1 MEHIDEYEYNKKDI
15 IGHGAFAIVFR
26 GRERKRPD
34 QTVAIKCINKKNL
47 SKSQTFPE
55 KEIEIL
61 KELHH
66 GNVVSLLHFKE
77 TTSSLFM
84 VMEFC
89 NGGDLADYL
98 HIKGTLSED
107 TIRFFL
113 GQIAC
118 AMKAIHE
125 KGIIHRD
132 LKPQNLLLSHNSKH
146 KVPHPNEIHL
156 KIADFGFARFLEGDM
171 MAATLCGS
179 PLYMAPEVIT
189 SQHYDAKAD
198 LWSIGTI
205 IFQCLTGSAP
215 FKAANPPELKKLY
228 MKARTLDPNIPPGTS
243 KALKDLLIRLLK
255 RNQKDRIEFD
265 KFFSHDFLGKNLKST
280 STSPMP
286 VPSRTYSFS
295 SDSPGERRSLSVSPL
310 SGHMPISSPEEPS
323 PSSVGCGPRGYS
335 ISPLAAPP
343 LISTDRPSAA
353 KGLQE
358 KLRLSSGMGSSDLVE
373 DDFVIVQPSIVS
385 ELSYET
391 SGASINVQTTTDVIT
406 IRSNSSPIMSSSR
419 GHSAQPKSST
429 SPVSG
434 RIMAAV
440 VRRKLPSPSERPSS
454 LPISSSPSTSPNTGR
469 HRVSPKQSPSSLI
482 SPSRI
487 HAQIRHSYSSSGGS
501 PIGSPSQRR
510 RLLSPNQSPS
520 LARHCILAQAG
531 GVDNKPPS
539 PVQVTG
545 LSSPGSQYNPGVVHK
560 FYKFH
565 ASPTSPSPSPPHIPR
580 VSTDPS
586 MCSQGAGLYRGSSP
600 QSQGSGTSPT
610 NIPSPARRKLSSPA
624 RSSPQFFTGPSS
636 LPTIAGSPTKKG
648 FGNEITFTIGT
659 HGISP
664 SEPLNMPFAKSR
676 RVRASS
682 CCLEGDGQQDISDS
696 PGRDALIP
704 RSASSSRLSEPL
716 CLKAAFDNL
725 AMNPGSSIEG
735 IPGAIAASPPM
746 HPTSFFIGSQSRR
759 NSVLTEGSP
768 SSQGSLTFAT
778 SPPNMEG
785 PISFVAPELPE
796 ETLLAAEHTETVDR
810 LNVIL
815 GIVEAIVEVAKS
827 RSVPL
832 AESIYNQGS
841 SIFSN
846 SQVCFVSE
854 NYRLAEQLVLYTR
867 SLELL
872 NAALTMAKEEFSAAR
887 LKPSNAVRTVLQEL
901 NRVYHLCLTK
911 SRQLCEGSPLQSLDI
926 DLNSAMITAD
936 KLMYSYAIEQCQ
948 SAGMD
953 EMFGNTQ
960 ECLQRYRTAQMLLH
974 GLCLQAGTDHDRNLL
989 LKFKNALDQRLLFLE
1004 RQQTPV
1010 TPMIGL

>member
-419 GHSAQPKSST
+419 GHPAQPKSST

-487 HAQIRHSYSSSGGS
+487 HAQ
-501 PIGSPSQRR
+501 
-510 RLLSPNQSPS
+510 
-520 LARHCILAQAG
+520 AG

-565 ASPTSPSPSPPHIPR
+565 ASPTSPSPSPPHLPR

-586 MCSQGAGLYRGSSP
+586 MSSQGAGLYRGSSP

-682 CCLEGDGQQDISDS
+682 CCLEGDGQQQDISDS

-725 AMNPGSSIEG
+725 AMNPGGSIEA
-735 IPGAIAASPPM
+735 IPGAIAASPPT

>member
-487 HAQIRHSYSSSGGS
+487 HAQ
-501 PIGSPSQRR
+501 
-510 RLLSPNQSPS
+510 
-520 LARHCILAQAG
+520 AG

-901 NRVYHLCLTK
+901 NRVYHLCLIK

>member
-487 HAQIRHSYSSSGGS
+487 HAQ
-501 PIGSPSQRR
+501 
-510 RLLSPNQSPS
+510 
-520 LARHCILAQAG
+520 AG